1 MSALETASTSEEKS
15 EFEVNV
21 WTKASFFFSFVV
33 VALSDDDV
41 DDVSS
46 LAVAAIEAAL
56 QRYEDNLRDEE
67 DEVEHLNNPRSVL
80 DEEYAMWRKKED
92 ILRVQC
98 AMINEETS
106 IHFSPY
112 KEELASVNTIR
123 TRQLNSLSRAVFSTA
138 PALITPTFIHDDSI
152 RQIHF
157 LLDFIFQSVPRGA
170 LERVLD
176 VAILLGARLEMRA
189 LVSARRAKGQGFFFR
204 HHPRLASVLIRFVP
218 EDDEWEILRVRRARL
233 REKLLSP
240 ILQVLKAPLVVHVV
254 DQDAT
259 IRAAVERHP
268 ERLKSLLSSCV
279 PDLHGD

>member
-1 MSALETASTSEEKS
+1 MSALETASTSDENS

-33 VALSDDDV
+33 VVLSDDDV

-67 DEVEHLNNPRSVL
+67 DEVEHLNNPRSLL

-106 IHFSPY
+106 IHFSL

-123 TRQLNSLSRAVFSTA
+123 T
-138 PALITPTFIHDDSI
+138 
-152 RQIHF
+152 
-157 LLDFIFQSVPRGA
+157 
-170 LERVLD
+170 
-176 VAILLGARLEMRA
+176 
-189 LVSARRAKGQGFFFR
+189 
-204 HHPRLASVLIRFVP
+204 
-218 EDDEWEILRVRRARL
+218 
-233 REKLLSP
+233 
-240 ILQVLKAPLVVHVV
+240 
-254 DQDAT
+254 
-259 IRAAVERHP
+259 
-268 ERLKSLLSSCV
+268 
-279 PDLHGD
+279 

>member
-1 MSALETASTSEEKS
+1 MSALETASTSDENS

-33 VALSDDDV
+33 VVLSDDDV

-67 DEVEHLNNPRSVL
+67 ELVEHLNNPRSVL

-106 IHFSPY
+106 IHFSLY
-112 KEELASVNTIR
+112 KEELRERKYNKNIT
-123 TRQLNSLSRAVFSTA
+123 TKLSLSRAVFSTA

-204 HHPRLASVLIRFVP
+204 HHPRLASVLIRFVSQ
-218 EDDEWEILRVRRARL
+218 DDEWEILRVRRARL

-268 ERLKSLLSSCV
+268 
-279 PDLHGD
+279 

>member
-33 VALSDDDV
+33 VVLSDDDV

-106 IHFSPY
+106 IHFSL

-123 TRQLNSLSRAVFSTA
+123 TQLNSLSRAVFSTA

-204 HHPRLASVLIRFVP
+204 HHPRLASVLIRFVSQ
-218 EDDEWEILRVRRARL
+218 DDEWEILRVRRARL

>member
-15 EFEVNV
+15 EFEVKV

-106 IHFSPY
+106 IHFSLY
-112 KEELASVNTIR
+112 KEELRERKYNKNT
-123 TRQLNSLSRAVFSTA
+123 TKLTLSSGVLNSTRSYYSHFYSR
-138 PALITPTFIHDDSI
+138 
-152 RQIHF
+152 R
-157 LLDFIFQSVPRGA
+157 
-170 LERVLD
+170 
-176 VAILLGARLEMRA
+176 
-189 LVSARRAKGQGFFFR
+189 
-204 HHPRLASVLIRFVP
+204 
-218 EDDEWEILRVRRARL
+218 
-233 REKLLSP
+233 
-240 ILQVLKAPLVVHVV
+240 
-254 DQDAT
+254 
-259 IRAAVERHP
+259 
-268 ERLKSLLSSCV
+268 
-279 PDLHGD
+279 

>member
-67 DEVEHLNNPRSVL
+67 DEVEHLNDPRSVL

-106 IHFSPY
+106 IHFSLKGGTRERKY
-112 KEELASVNTIR
+112 NKNT
-123 TRQLNSLSRAVFSTA
+123 TTKLTLSSGVLNSTRSYYSHFYSR
-138 PALITPTFIHDDSI
+138 
-152 RQIHF
+152 R
-157 LLDFIFQSVPRGA
+157 
-170 LERVLD
+170 
-176 VAILLGARLEMRA
+176 
-189 LVSARRAKGQGFFFR
+189 
-204 HHPRLASVLIRFVP
+204 
-218 EDDEWEILRVRRARL
+218 
-233 REKLLSP
+233 
-240 ILQVLKAPLVVHVV
+240 
-254 DQDAT
+254 
-259 IRAAVERHP
+259 
-268 ERLKSLLSSCV
+268 
-279 PDLHGD
+279 

>member
-15 EFEVNV
+15 EFEVKV

-46 LAVAAIEAAL
+46 LAVAEIEAAL

-106 IHFSPY
+106 IHFSL

-204 HHPRLASVLIRFVP
+204 HHPRLASVLIRFVSQ
-218 EDDEWEILRVRRARL
+218 DDEWEILRVRRARL

>member
-15 EFEVNV
+15 EFEVKV

-106 IHFSPY
+106 IHFSL

>member
-33 VALSDDDV
+33 VVLSDDDV

-92 ILRVQC
+92 ILCVQC
-98 AMINEETS
+98 AMINEDFYPL
-106 IHFSPY
+106 FSL

-204 HHPRLASVLIRFVP
+204 HHPRLASVLIRFVSQ
-218 EDDEWEILRVRRARL
+218 DDEWEILRVRRARL

>member
-1 MSALETASTSEEKS
+1 
-15 EFEVNV
+15 
-21 WTKASFFFSFVV
+21 VV
-33 VALSDDDV
+33 LSDDDV

-46 LAVAAIEAAL
+46 EAVAAIDAAL
-56 QRYEDNLRDEE
+56 QRYEDNLREE
-67 DEVEHLNNPRSVL
+67 EELVENLNNPRSLV

-92 ILRVQC
+92 ISCVQC
-98 AMINEETS
+98 AMINDETS
-106 IHFSPY
+106 IHFSLY
-112 KEELASVNTIR
+112 KEELLTLNTIR
-123 TRQLNSLSRAVFSTA
+123 THKLNSHSRAVFSTA
-138 PALITPTFIHDDSI
+138 PARFTPTFIHDDGI

-157 LLDFIFQSVPRGA
+157 LFDFIFQSVPRGA

-218 EDDEWEILRVRRARL
+218 EDDEWEILGVRRARL

-268 ERLKSLLSSCV
+268 
-279 PDLHGD
+279 

>member
-106 IHFSPY
+106 IHFFLY
-112 KEELASVNTIR
+112 LGGTRERKYNKNT
-123 TRQLNSLSRAVFSTA
+123 TTKLTLSSGVLNSTRSYYSHFYSR
-138 PALITPTFIHDDSI
+138 
-152 RQIHF
+152 R
-157 LLDFIFQSVPRGA
+157 
-170 LERVLD
+170 
-176 VAILLGARLEMRA
+176 
-189 LVSARRAKGQGFFFR
+189 
-204 HHPRLASVLIRFVP
+204 
-218 EDDEWEILRVRRARL
+218 
-233 REKLLSP
+233 
-240 ILQVLKAPLVVHVV
+240 
-254 DQDAT
+254 
-259 IRAAVERHP
+259 
-268 ERLKSLLSSCV
+268 
-279 PDLHGD
+279 

>member
-15 EFEVNV
+15 EFEVKV

-106 IHFSPY
+106 IHFSL

-204 HHPRLASVLIRFVP
+204 HHPRLASVLIRFVSQ
-218 EDDEWEILRVRRARL
+218 DDEWEILRVRRARL

>member
-33 VALSDDDV
+33 VVLSDDDV

-106 IHFSPY
+106 IHFSLY
-112 KEELASVNTIR
+112 KEELRERKYNKNT
-123 TRQLNSLSRAVFSTA
+123 TKLTLSSGVLNSTRSYYSHFYSR
-138 PALITPTFIHDDSI
+138 
-152 RQIHF
+152 R
-157 LLDFIFQSVPRGA
+157 
-170 LERVLD
+170 
-176 VAILLGARLEMRA
+176 
-189 LVSARRAKGQGFFFR
+189 
-204 HHPRLASVLIRFVP
+204 
-218 EDDEWEILRVRRARL
+218 
-233 REKLLSP
+233 
-240 ILQVLKAPLVVHVV
+240 
-254 DQDAT
+254 
-259 IRAAVERHP
+259 
-268 ERLKSLLSSCV
+268 
-279 PDLHGD
+279 

>member
-15 EFEVNV
+15 EFEVKV

-33 VALSDDDV
+33 VVLSDDDV

-106 IHFSPY
+106 IHFSL

>member
-106 IHFSPY
+106 IHFSLKKGGTRERKY
-112 KEELASVNTIR
+112 NKNT
-123 TRQLNSLSRAVFSTA
+123 TTKLTLSSGVLNSTRSYYSHFYSR
-138 PALITPTFIHDDSI
+138 
-152 RQIHF
+152 R
-157 LLDFIFQSVPRGA
+157 
-170 LERVLD
+170 
-176 VAILLGARLEMRA
+176 
-189 LVSARRAKGQGFFFR
+189 
-204 HHPRLASVLIRFVP
+204 
-218 EDDEWEILRVRRARL
+218 
-233 REKLLSP
+233 
-240 ILQVLKAPLVVHVV
+240 
-254 DQDAT
+254 
-259 IRAAVERHP
+259 
-268 ERLKSLLSSCV
+268 
-279 PDLHGD
+279 

>member
-106 IHFSPY
+106 IHFSLY
-112 KEELASVNTIR
+112 KEELRERKYNKNT
-123 TRQLNSLSRAVFSTA
+123 TKLTLSSGVLNSTRSYYSHFYSR
-138 PALITPTFIHDDSI
+138 
-152 RQIHF
+152 R
-157 LLDFIFQSVPRGA
+157 
-170 LERVLD
+170 
-176 VAILLGARLEMRA
+176 
-189 LVSARRAKGQGFFFR
+189 
-204 HHPRLASVLIRFVP
+204 
-218 EDDEWEILRVRRARL
+218 
-233 REKLLSP
+233 
-240 ILQVLKAPLVVHVV
+240 
-254 DQDAT
+254 
-259 IRAAVERHP
+259 
-268 ERLKSLLSSCV
+268 
-279 PDLHGD
+279 

>member
-33 VALSDDDV
+33 VVLSDDDV

-98 AMINEETS
+98 AMINEDFYPL
-106 IHFSPY
+106 FSL

-204 HHPRLASVLIRFVP
+204 HHPRLASVLIRFVSQ
-218 EDDEWEILRVRRARL
+218 DDEWEILRVRRARL

>member
-106 IHFSPY
+106 IHFSLY
-112 KEELASVNTIR
+112 KEELRERKYNKNMTTKLTLSSGV
-123 TRQLNSLSRAVFSTA
+123 LNSTRSYYSHFYSR
-138 PALITPTFIHDDSI
+138 
-152 RQIHF
+152 R
-157 LLDFIFQSVPRGA
+157 
-170 LERVLD
+170 
-176 VAILLGARLEMRA
+176 
-189 LVSARRAKGQGFFFR
+189 
-204 HHPRLASVLIRFVP
+204 
-218 EDDEWEILRVRRARL
+218 
-233 REKLLSP
+233 
-240 ILQVLKAPLVVHVV
+240 
-254 DQDAT
+254 
-259 IRAAVERHP
+259 
-268 ERLKSLLSSCV
+268 
-279 PDLHGD
+279 

>member
-106 IHFSPY
+106 IHFSL

-204 HHPRLASVLIRFVP
+204 HHPRLASVLIRFVSQ
-218 EDDEWEILRVRRARL
+218 DDEWEILRVRRARL

>member
-15 EFEVNV
+15 EFEVKV

-106 IHFSPY
+106 IHFSL

-170 LERVLD
+170 LERVLN

-204 HHPRLASVLIRFVP
+204 HHPRLASVLIRFVSQ
-218 EDDEWEILRVRRARL
+218 DDEWEILRVRRARL

>member
-33 VALSDDDV
+33 VVLSDDDV

-106 IHFSPY
+106 IHFSL

-204 HHPRLASVLIRFVP
+204 HHPRLASVLIRFVSQ
-218 EDDEWEILRVRRARL
+218 DDEWEILRVRRARL

>member
-46 LAVAAIEAAL
+46 LALDCTAAIEAAL

-106 IHFSPY
+106 IHFS
-112 KEELASVNTIR
+112 LLRRN
-123 TRQLNSLSRAVFSTA
+123 SRA
-138 PALITPTFIHDDSI
+138 
-152 RQIHF
+152 
-157 LLDFIFQSVPRGA
+157 
-170 LERVLD
+170 
-176 VAILLGARLEMRA
+176 
-189 LVSARRAKGQGFFFR
+189 
-204 HHPRLASVLIRFVP
+204 
-218 EDDEWEILRVRRARL
+218 
-233 REKLLSP
+233 
-240 ILQVLKAPLVVHVV
+240 
-254 DQDAT
+254 
-259 IRAAVERHP
+259 
-268 ERLKSLLSSCV
+268 
-279 PDLHGD
+279 

>member
-92 ILRVQC
+92 ISCAQC
-98 AMINEETS
+98 AMINDETS
-106 IHFSPY
+106 IHFSLY
-112 KEELASVNTIR
+112 KEELRERKYNKNT
-123 TRQLNSLSRAVFSTA
+123 TKLTLSSGVLNSTRSYYSHFYSR
-138 PALITPTFIHDDSI
+138 
-152 RQIHF
+152 R
-157 LLDFIFQSVPRGA
+157 
-170 LERVLD
+170 
-176 VAILLGARLEMRA
+176 
-189 LVSARRAKGQGFFFR
+189 
-204 HHPRLASVLIRFVP
+204 
-218 EDDEWEILRVRRARL
+218 
-233 REKLLSP
+233 
-240 ILQVLKAPLVVHVV
+240 
-254 DQDAT
+254 
-259 IRAAVERHP
+259 
-268 ERLKSLLSSCV
+268 
-279 PDLHGD
+279 

>member
-21 WTKASFFFSFVV
+21 WTKTSFFFSFVV
-33 VALSDDDV
+33 VVLSDDDV

-92 ILRVQC
+92 ILCVQC
-98 AMINEETS
+98 AMINEDFYPL
-106 IHFSPY
+106 FSL

-204 HHPRLASVLIRFVP
+204 HHPRLASVLIRFVSQ
-218 EDDEWEILRVRRARL
+218 DDEWEILRVRRARL

>member
-15 EFEVNV
+15 EFEVKV

-106 IHFSPY
+106 IHFSLY
-112 KEELASVNTIR
+112 KEELRERKYNKNT
-123 TRQLNSLSRAVFSTA
+123 TTKLTLSSGVLNSTRSYYSHFYSR
-138 PALITPTFIHDDSI
+138 
-152 RQIHF
+152 R
-157 LLDFIFQSVPRGA
+157 
-170 LERVLD
+170 
-176 VAILLGARLEMRA
+176 
-189 LVSARRAKGQGFFFR
+189 
-204 HHPRLASVLIRFVP
+204 
-218 EDDEWEILRVRRARL
+218 
-233 REKLLSP
+233 
-240 ILQVLKAPLVVHVV
+240 
-254 DQDAT
+254 
-259 IRAAVERHP
+259 
-268 ERLKSLLSSCV
+268 
-279 PDLHGD
+279 

>member
-1 MSALETASTSEEKS
+1 MSALETASTSDENS

-33 VALSDDDV
+33 VVLSDDDV

-67 DEVEHLNNPRSVL
+67 ELVEHLNNPRSVL

-92 ILRVQC
+92 ILCVQC
-98 AMINEETS
+98 AMINEDFYPL
-106 IHFSPY
+106 FSLT
-112 KEELASVNTIR
+112 EELASVNTIR

-204 HHPRLASVLIRFVP
+204 HHPRLASVLIRFVSQ
-218 EDDEWEILRVRRARL
+218 DDEWEILRVRRARL

-268 ERLKSLLSSCV
+268 
-279 PDLHGD
+279 

>member
-33 VALSDDDV
+33 VVLSDDDV

-98 AMINEETS
+98 AMINEDFYPL
-106 IHFSPY
+106 FSLQ
-112 KEELASVNTIR
+112 EELRERKYNKNT
-123 TRQLNSLSRAVFSTA
+123 TTKLTLSSGVLNSTRSYYSHFYSR
-138 PALITPTFIHDDSI
+138 
-152 RQIHF
+152 R
-157 LLDFIFQSVPRGA
+157 
-170 LERVLD
+170 
-176 VAILLGARLEMRA
+176 
-189 LVSARRAKGQGFFFR
+189 
-204 HHPRLASVLIRFVP
+204 
-218 EDDEWEILRVRRARL
+218 
-233 REKLLSP
+233 
-240 ILQVLKAPLVVHVV
+240 
-254 DQDAT
+254 
-259 IRAAVERHP
+259 
-268 ERLKSLLSSCV
+268 
-279 PDLHGD
+279 

>member
-21 WTKASFFFSFVV
+21 WTKASFFFSF

-106 IHFSPY
+106 IHFSL
-112 KEELASVNTIR
+112 KRRN
-123 TRQLNSLSRAVFSTA
+123 SRA
-138 PALITPTFIHDDSI
+138 
-152 RQIHF
+152 
-157 LLDFIFQSVPRGA
+157 
-170 LERVLD
+170 
-176 VAILLGARLEMRA
+176 
-189 LVSARRAKGQGFFFR
+189 
-204 HHPRLASVLIRFVP
+204 
-218 EDDEWEILRVRRARL
+218 
-233 REKLLSP
+233 
-240 ILQVLKAPLVVHVV
+240 
-254 DQDAT
+254 
-259 IRAAVERHP
+259 
-268 ERLKSLLSSCV
+268 
-279 PDLHGD
+279 

>member
-106 IHFSPY
+106 IHFSL

-268 ERLKSLLSSCV
+268 
-279 PDLHGD
+279 